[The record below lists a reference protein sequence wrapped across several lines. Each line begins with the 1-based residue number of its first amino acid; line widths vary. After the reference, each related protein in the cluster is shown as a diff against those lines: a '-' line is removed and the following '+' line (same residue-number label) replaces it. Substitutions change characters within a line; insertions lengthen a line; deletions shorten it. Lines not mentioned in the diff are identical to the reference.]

1 MFKLFIIPF
10 TVTSMIAAIS
20 IITAK
25 DHVQTYKKK
34 ISYNKPPSTFCL
46 HIDLLYIL
54 MRQGLCDLW
63 STILKLLKGQH
74 GA

>member
-25 DHVQTYKKK
+25 DHVQTYKK
-34 ISYNKPPSTFCL
+34 INKL
-46 HIDLLYIL
+46 
-54 MRQGLCDLW
+54 Q
-63 STILKLLKGQH
+63 
-74 GA
+74 